1 MFIPFMFFTVLPILA
16 LPITSRYIIDFQS
29 DIDQEVPIS
38 LVVAHIILLL
48 MLSIASLRLL
58 YYELKEVKVIG
69 PAEYIFNFQNY
80 LQFGLVFTTIQT
92 AIYAYN
98 MTVQFVQERDVR
110 DSLIAYEND
119 TTSVRDAEWTTGK
132 DAAQLAFNA
141 QVEESQQNLASLI
154 NVTIISTLFLVSE
167 LPQQLR
173 IFDFFSVFVRE
184 LQEIIKDSAA
194 IGALLFLVIFM
205 QTFII
210 YILDNGQNYDSTF

>member
-1 MFIPFMFFTVLPILA
+1 
-16 LPITSRYIIDFQS
+16 
-29 DIDQEVPIS
+29 
-38 LVVAHIILLL
+38 
-48 MLSIASLRLL
+48 
-58 YYELKEVKVIG
+58 
-69 PAEYIFNFQNY
+69 
-80 LQFGLVFTTIQT
+80 
-92 AIYAYN
+92 

-210 YILDNGQNYDSTF
+210 YILDNGQNYDSTFQGV